1 MKAKVTVGMG
11 LLALLAVFATAFAFM
26 NYNRVQVWPLR
37 GMFPLTVVI
46 VASAALG
53 LASGVLATFLFGYFK
68 TRRSEGVIAMVQPD
82 QRERPGRP

>member
-1 MKAKVTVGMG
+1 MKAKVTLGTGILVI
-11 LLALLAVFATAFAFM
+11 LAIFATAFAFM

-37 GMFPLTVVI
+37 GLYPLTIVI

-53 LASGVLATFLFGYFK
+53 LACGVLATFLFSYFK
-68 TRRSEGVIAMVQPD
+68 TRRAEGVIEMVQPG